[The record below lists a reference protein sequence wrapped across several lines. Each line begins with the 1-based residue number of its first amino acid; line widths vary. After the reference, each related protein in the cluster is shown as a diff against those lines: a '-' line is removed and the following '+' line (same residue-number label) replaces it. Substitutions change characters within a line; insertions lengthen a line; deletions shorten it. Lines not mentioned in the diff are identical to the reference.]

1 MNSLYDFI
9 VRPLGKEYSND
20 INIGGVKLILNTKIE
35 SFKFVNNLAVV
46 VSIPL
51 AYKTHINVGDIIV
64 IHHNVFRTF
73 YDIKGKKKKSRSWL
87 KEDLYFCS
95 LDQVYLYKNKN
106 DDDFKSINNRCFIK
120 PLKSKRKF
128 SVDKEQ
134 KLIGILKI
142 GNSSLEAAGVSEGDL
157 VGYTPYG
164 EYDFIINDERLYC
177 MKSNDIVIKY
187 GDKENQTEYNPSW
200 ANSG

>member
-73 YDIKGKKKKSRSWL
+73 YDIKGKKKKSRSWF

-142 GNSSLEAAGVSEGDL
+142 GNSSLEAAGVNEGDL